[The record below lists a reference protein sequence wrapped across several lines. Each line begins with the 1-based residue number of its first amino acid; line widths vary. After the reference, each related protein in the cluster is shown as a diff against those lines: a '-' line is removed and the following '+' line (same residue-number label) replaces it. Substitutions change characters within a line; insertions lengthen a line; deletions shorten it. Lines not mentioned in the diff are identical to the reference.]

1 MKIVIFCALLL
12 VSSTRGLG
20 QSKIDSIKNLLISD
34 QSKAKTVYY
43 LSSIGWHFM
52 NAGQFDSAIHYYQKA
67 LREKKGSTDTSLIA
81 STLNGIGVAF
91 SSTGYT
97 DSSIYYYKKALHLYK
112 EIRDTTNSVII
123 DSNLS
128 IIYKN
133 KGLYENSLEHAFDA
147 LAKLEGQKPD
157 RALASCYNTI
167 GSVYSNTGDYQKALT
182 FYRKS
187 LNIRNQIKYVKGVG
201 QAYNNIGETFLYL
214 HQYDSAL
221 QNLYKAMEVKLNNGE
236 SAPTVLNNI
245 GEVLFKLNRSSE
257 AEQYFLKSM
266 ALHEKAG
273 DQIGQIISLNN
284 LVKVKLNKLDVRKA
298 EQYLDASER
307 LTLTVGSI
315 EYLKQNLELKVRLS
329 ETKKDYPNAFKY
341 SQRLIIVKDSLLNKE
356 KAEGL
361 LNMQI
366 RYETEQKE
374 QQIALLEK
382 EKELQITKLKANST
396 WIQGLL
402 ISAILLV
409 IVILLILNQYRL
421 SQRNKNKVE
430 FLLKELNHR
439 VKNNLQILSSLLS
452 LQSQQLT
459 DENALSA
466 VKSSEGRVN
475 AMALIHKK
483 LYTDNQNQ
491 QVNIREYI
499 SELVQYLTQSYG
511 YFNKEFNFILNAENI
526 QLDIDK
532 AIPLGLIIN
541 ELVSNAFK
549 YAYVNQSKPILKL
562 NLRTE
567 RNKNAIIVEVIDN
580 GGGMTENFDSSKTFG
595 IKMVKTLVK
604 ELKAKLDV
612 SSDPG
617 THITLTIPV

>member
-1 MKIVIFCALLL
+1 M
-12 VSSTRGLG
+12 SSDET
-20 QSKIDSIKNLLISD
+20 
-34 QSKAKTVYY
+34 KARTVYY

-52 NAGQFDSAIHYYQKA
+52 NANQFDSAIHYYQWA
-67 LREKKGSTDTSLIA
+67 LREKESNTDVSLIA

-97 DSSIYYYKKALHLYK
+97 DSSIYYYKNALNLYK
-112 EIRDTTNSVII
+112 EISDTTNSVII

-133 KGLYENSLEHAFDA
+133 KGLYENSLEHAFEA
-147 LAKLEGQKPD
+147 LAKLEGQKSD

-201 QAYNNIGETFLYL
+201 QAYNNIGEIFLYL

-221 QNLYKAMEVKLNNGE
+221 LNLNRAMEIKQKNGE
-236 SAPTVLNNI
+236 PAPTVLNNI
-245 GEVLFKLNRSSE
+245 GEVLLKLKKPNE
-257 AEQYFLKSM
+257 ADQYFLKSLI
-266 ALHEKAG
+266 LHKKAK
-273 DQIGQIISLNN
+273 DQIGQIIALNN
-284 LVKVKLNKLDVRKA
+284 LAKVKLTNGSISKA
-298 EQYLDASER
+298 EQYLDESER
-307 LTLTVGSI
+307 LTVSVGSI
-315 EYLKQNLELKVRLS
+315 EYLKQNLELKVRLN
-329 ETKKDYPNAFKY
+329 EIKKDYPKAFNY
-341 SQRLIIVKDSLLNKE
+341 SQRLIAVKDSLLNKE

-374 QQIALLEK
+374 QQIILLEK
-382 EKELQITKLKANST
+382 EKELQIAKLKANST
-396 WIQGLL
+396 WIQGLF
-402 ISAILLV
+402 ISAGLLV
-409 IVILLILNQYRL
+409 VVILLILNQYRL
-421 SQRNKNKVE
+421 SQRSKNKVE

-459 DENALSA
+459 DENALNA

-491 QVNIREYI
+491 QVNIKEYI
-499 SELVQYLTQSYG
+499 LELVQYLTQSYG
-511 YFNKEFNFILNAENI
+511 YFNKGFNFLLNAEDI
-526 QLDIDK
+526 QLDVDK
-532 AIPLGLIIN
+532 AIRLGLIIN
-541 ELVSNAFK
+541 ELVSNVFK
-549 YAYVNQSKPILKL
+549 YAYTNQSNPVLKL
-562 NLRTE
+562 NLKVE
-567 RNKNAIIVEVIDN
+567 KNKNIILEVIDN
-580 GGGMTENFDSSKTFG
+580 GYGMPENFDSSKTFG
-595 IKMVKTLVK
+595 LKMVKTLTK
-604 ELKAKLDV
+604 ELRAKLNMY
-612 SSDPG
+612 SDQG
-617 THITLTIPV
+617 THIILTIPI